1 MIEQL
6 RSWLTAIVVTSILVT
21 VAQSLIPEGTLRRI
35 ASITSGLI
43 LLLVLLQPVTKLE
56 IGSLHLDYDQYEE
69 KIEEQQSVLQ
79 NQRDQELEKLI
90 AERTEAYILDKAKSL
105 GISCTVT
112 VTTEVDDS
120 GTPRPYRAELSCK
133 PSEQLA
139 RYLSE
144 EIGIP
149 KERQVWN
156 GTEHT
161 S

>member
-1 MIEQL
+1 MIAQL
-6 RSWLTAIVVTSILVT
+6 RSWLTAVVVTSVLVT

-56 IGSLHLDYDQYEE
+56 IGSLHLDYGKYEE
-69 KIEEQQSVLQ
+69 QIAEQQSALQ
-79 NQRDQELEKLI
+79 NQRDESLKKLI
-90 AERTEAYILDKAKSL
+90 AQRTEAYILDKAKSL

-112 VTTEVDDS
+112 VTTQPDES
-120 GTPRPYRAELSCK
+120 GTPRPYRVELSCA
-133 PSEQLA
+133 PSGQLA

-149 KERQVWN
+149 EERQVWN
-156 GTEHT
+156 GTEGT
-161 S
+161 N